1 MKTLLRLLLT
11 AFAVATFSHA
21 ARAELSPQ
29 AWLETYYLNPKPAE
43 LPSAIQ
49 NLSRSGYFD
58 RNENTAVAIGF
69 LATVFSQHSD
79 RVEGW
84 LQQLAPLP
92 ERHQRLLAA
101 ALWQAGHR
109 GSDNMLR
116 RLAVHSP
123 VRAEVERLASVNSQA
138 IVDTPVRS
146 QSSLRLQ
153 WGAFLASGH
162 DRHIVSIMEGFG
174 RNDPSLNTAARLAL
188 AQSAAAHPRVLEI
201 CRDQL
206 ARQPEEIQ
214 AELRAAL
221 RTVAPAPRT

>member
-1 MKTLLRLLLT
+1 MKTLLRLLLA
-11 AFAVATFSHA
+11 AFAVAGLSHS

-43 LPSAIQ
+43 VPQAIQ

-58 RNENTAVAIGF
+58 RNENTAIAIGF
-69 LATVFSQHSD
+69 FATVFAQNSE

-109 GSDNMLR
+109 GSDAQLR
-116 RLAVHSP
+116 RLAVGSP
-123 VRAEVERLASVNSQA
+123 VRAEVERLASMDSQA
-138 IVDTPVRS
+138 IADTPVRS
-146 QSSLRLQ
+146 PSSLRLQ
-153 WGAFLASGH
+153 WGAFLATGH
-162 DRHIVSIMEGFG
+162 DQHIVSIMEGFG

-206 ARQPEEIQ
+206 ARQPEEIR
-214 AELRAAL
+214 AELRAAM
-221 RTVAPAPRT
+221 RAVAPAPRT

>member
-1 MKTLLRLLLT
+1 MKTLLRLLLA
-11 AFAVATFSHA
+11 AFVAASLSHS
-21 ARAELSPQ
+21 ARAQLSPQ

-43 LPSAIQ
+43 LPQAIQ

-69 LATVFSQHSD
+69 FASVFAQHPE

-84 LQQLAPLP
+84 LRQVTSLP

-109 GSDNMLR
+109 GSDTMLR
-116 RLAVHSP
+116 RLALHSP
-123 VRAEVERLASVNSQA
+123 VRAEVERLASIDSQA
-138 IVDTPVRS
+138 IADTPVRS
-146 QSSLRLQ
+146 PSSLRLQ
-153 WGAFLASGH
+153 WGAFLATGQ

-174 RNDPSLNTAARLAL
+174 RNDPSLHTAARLAL